1 MSKESLFFMCLP
13 TLVICHLFLKSCQN
27 SLSLWFLFA
36 FPWWLM
42 ILRTFSCICW
52 PFVGLLCKYVCLG
65 HLSILKSIYLWVIFL
80 VIEFYS
86 FHMYL
91 KYQLIGYLHVKYF
104 LLFCRLLFHFVDCFL
119 WRSFLVWCISLHFL
133 LLLVLLVS
141 SNPKCHC
148 QDHCQGAFSC
158 VFP

>member
-1 MSKESLFFMCLP
+1 MCLP

-104 LLFCRLLFHFVDCFL
+104 LLFCRLLFHFVDHFFYGQ
-119 WRSFLVWCISLHFL
+119 SPFSLMYPIYLLLLL
-133 LLLVLLVS
+133 LLLVSDLKKILAKTIVKQVS
-141 SNPKCHC
+141 P
-148 QDHCQGAFSC
+148 C
-158 VFP
+158 VGF